1 MCTLQACATAINYKS
16 NPKVPCRSPELVSMD
31 SVVTN
36 LKTIKIMQS
45 SIYIVLV
52 YIFHMILHITL
63 F

>member
-52 YIFHMILHITL
+52 YV
-63 F
+63 